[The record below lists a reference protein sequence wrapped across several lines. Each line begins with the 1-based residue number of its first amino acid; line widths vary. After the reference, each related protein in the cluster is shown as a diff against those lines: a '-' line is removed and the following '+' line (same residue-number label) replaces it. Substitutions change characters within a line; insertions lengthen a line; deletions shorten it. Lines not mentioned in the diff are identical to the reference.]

1 MIAFLLYAKVIFY
14 FYIID
19 EIFEEIS
26 QITHQLKVVQYS
38 KCEYLF

>member
-1 MIAFLLYAKVIFY
+1 MIPFLLYAKVIFY

-26 QITHQLKVVQYS
+26 QITHQLKVQYS